1 MKQQEEITF
10 LALIGIFDYKER
22 GMLVSLD
29 NILDDMYDSIYYML
43 CRDIKTG
50 EIKQFF
56 TNCNGKNEMKKAL
69 VEYYQTGRLLFPRVG
84 EGFSLEEF
92 YQLQNFYYEMKK
104 IKKEPTIEQMNEQV
118 DELYFKNVRNKAKTL
133 LK

>member
-92 YQLQNFYYEMKK
+92 YQLQN
-104 IKKEPTIEQMNEQV
+104 
-118 DELYFKNVRNKAKTL
+118 LY
-133 LK
+133 